1 MTEILASPEY
11 LAFALLALVAEVG
24 VLGLRSLRRW
34 YRRRPIPA
42 RKHRRTA

>member
-1 MTEILASPEY
+1 MIEILGSAEY

-42 RKHRRTA
+42 RKYRRTA